1 MSSVLNYSS
10 TAIKERR
17 MPAKDIFHDIVKTAL
32 QKDGWQITD
41 DPLKLKWGLRE
52 LFVDLGAKK
61 LIAAQKGETK
71 IAVEIKSFIGK
82 SPINELEN
90 ALGQY
95 ILYRN
100 ILEEIEK
107 ERLIYLA
114 VRQATYREIFSE
126 PIGILTVQKNKLRL
140 LVFDDEKE
148 EIIQWIN

>member
-1 MSSVLNYSS
+1 
-10 TAIKERR
+10 
-17 MPAKDIFHDIVKTAL
+17 MPAKDIFHNIVINAL
-32 QKDGWQITD
+32 QKDDWIITD

-90 ALGQY
+90 ALRQY

-100 ILEEIEK
+100 ILEETEK
-107 ERLIYLA
+107 ERFIYLA
-114 VRQATYREIFSE
+114 IRQTIYQEIFSE
-126 PIGILTVQKNKLRL
+126 PIGVLSIEKNNLCL
-140 LVFDDEKE
+140 LVFDETKE

>member
-1 MSSVLNYSS
+1 
-10 TAIKERR
+10 
-17 MPAKDIFHDIVKTAL
+17 MPAKDIFHNIVISAL

-41 DPLKLKWGLRE
+41 DPLRIKWGLRE

-61 LIAAQKGETK
+61 LIATQKGESK
-71 IAVEIKSFIGK
+71 IAVKIKSFIGR

-100 ILEEIEK
+100 ILEETEP

-114 VRQATYREIFSE
+114 IRKSTYQEIFSE
-126 PIGILTVQKNKLRL
+126 PIGVLTIQKSQLRV
-140 LVFDDEKE
+140 LVFDDDKE

>member
-1 MSSVLNYSS
+1 
-10 TAIKERR
+10 
-17 MPAKDIFHDIVKTAL
+17 MPAKDIFHNIVITAL

-41 DPLKLKWGLRE
+41 DPLRIKWGLRE

-61 LIAAQKGETK
+61 LIAAQKGESK
-71 IAVEIKSFIGK
+71 IAVEIKSFIGR

-100 ILEEIEK
+100 ILEETEP

-114 VRQATYREIFSE
+114 IRKSTYQEIFSE
-126 PIGILTVQKNKLRL
+126 PIGVLTIQKSQLRV
-140 LVFDDEKE
+140 LVFDDDKE

>member
-1 MSSVLNYSS
+1 
-10 TAIKERR
+10 
-17 MPAKDIFHDIVKTAL
+17 MPAKDIFHDIVVTAL
-32 QKDGWQITD
+32 QKEGWQITD
-41 DPLKLKWGLRE
+41 DPLRLKWGLRE

-82 SPINELEN
+82 SPVNELEN

-100 ILEEIEK
+100 ILEETEP

-114 VRQATYREIFSE
+114 VRNSTYQEIFSE
-126 PIGILTVQKNKLRL
+126 PIGVLTIQKSKLYL

-148 EIIQWIN
+148 EIIKWIN

>member
-1 MSSVLNYSS
+1 
-10 TAIKERR
+10 
-17 MPAKDIFHDIVKTAL
+17 MPAKDIFHDIVITAL

-41 DPLKLKWGLRE
+41 DPLRLKWGLRE
-52 LFVDLGAKK
+52 LFFDLGAKK

-82 SPINELEN
+82 SPIHELEK

-100 ILEEIEK
+100 ILEETEA
-107 ERLIYLA
+107 ERSIYLA
-114 VRQATYREIFSE
+114 VRKSTYEEIFFE
-126 PIGILTVQKNKLRL
+126 AIGVMIIQKNQLCL
-140 LVFDDEKE
+140 LVFDNEQE

>member
-1 MSSVLNYSS
+1 
-10 TAIKERR
+10 
-17 MPAKDIFHDIVKTAL
+17 MPAKDIFHDIVITAL
-32 QKDGWQITD
+32 QKEGWQITD
-41 DPLKLKWGLRE
+41 DPLRLKWGLRE

-82 SPINELEN
+82 SPIHELEN

-100 ILEEIEK
+100 ILEEIET
-107 ERLIYLA
+107 ERSIYLA
-114 VRQATYREIFSE
+114 VRKSTYEEIFSE
-126 PIGILTVQKNKLRL
+126 PIGVMIIKKNQLLL
-140 LVFDDEKE
+140 LVFDDDRE

>member
-1 MSSVLNYSS
+1 
-10 TAIKERR
+10 

-82 SPINELEN
+82 SPIYELEN

-100 ILEEIEK
+100 ILEETDV

-114 VRQATYREIFSE
+114 VRKSTYEEIFSE
-126 PIGILTVQKNKLRL
+126 PIGVMIVQKNQLCL
-140 LVFDDEKE
+140 LVFDDDKE

>member
-1 MSSVLNYSS
+1 
-10 TAIKERR
+10 
-17 MPAKDIFHDIVKTAL
+17 MPAKDIFHDIVITAL
-32 QKDGWQITD
+32 QKEGWKITD
-41 DPLKLKWGLRE
+41 DSLRLKWGLRE

-82 SPINELEN
+82 SPIHELEN

-100 ILEEIEK
+100 ILEETEA

-114 VRQATYREIFSE
+114 VRKSTYEEIFSE
-126 PIGILTVQKNKLRL
+126 PIGVMIIQKNQLCL
-140 LVFDDEKE
+140 LVFDDEQE

>member
-1 MSSVLNYSS
+1 
-10 TAIKERR
+10 

-114 VRQATYREIFSE
+114 VRQATYQEIFSE

>member
-1 MSSVLNYSS
+1 
-10 TAIKERR
+10 
-17 MPAKDIFHDIVKTAL
+17 MPAKDIFHNIVIIAL

-41 DPLKLKWGLRE
+41 DPLRIKWGLRE

-61 LIAAQKGETK
+61 LIAAQKGESK
-71 IAVEIKSFIGK
+71 IAVEIKSFIGR

-100 ILEEIEK
+100 ILEETEP

-114 VRQATYREIFSE
+114 IRKSTYQEIFSE
-126 PIGILTVQKNKLRL
+126 PIGVLTIQKSQLRV
-140 LVFDDEKE
+140 LVFDDDQE
-148 EIIQWIN
+148 

>member
-1 MSSVLNYSS
+1 
-10 TAIKERR
+10 
-17 MPAKDIFHDIVKTAL
+17 MPAKDIFHNIVVTAL
-32 QKDGWQITD
+32 QKDGWIITD
-41 DPLKLKWGLRE
+41 DPLRLKWGLRE

-90 ALGQY
+90 ALRQY

-100 ILEEIEK
+100 ILEETEK
-107 ERLIYLA
+107 ERFIYLA
-114 VRQATYREIFSE
+114 IRQTIYQEIFSE
-126 PIGILTVQKNKLRL
+126 PIGVLSIEKNNLCL
-140 LVFDDEKE
+140 LVFDETKE

>member
-1 MSSVLNYSS
+1 
-10 TAIKERR
+10 
-17 MPAKDIFHDIVKTAL
+17 MPAKDIFHDIVITAL
-32 QKDGWQITD
+32 QKDGWKITD
-41 DPLKLKWGLRE
+41 DPLRLKWGLRE

-82 SPINELEN
+82 SPIYELEN

-100 ILEEIEK
+100 ILEETDV

-114 VRQATYREIFSE
+114 VRKSTYEEIFSE
-126 PIGILTVQKNKLRL
+126 PIGVMIVQKNQLCL
-140 LVFDDEKE
+140 LVFDDEQE
-148 EIIQWIN
+148 EIIKWIN

>member
-1 MSSVLNYSS
+1 MRS
-10 TAIKERR
+10 IKQQTT
-17 MPAKDIFHDIVKTAL
+17 MPAKDIFHNIVVIAL
-32 QKDGWQITD
+32 QKDGWIITD

-82 SPINELEN
+82 SPVNELEN

-100 ILEEIEK
+100 ILEETEK
-107 ERLIYLA
+107 ERSIYLA
-114 VRQATYREIFSE
+114 IRQSTYQEIFSE
-126 PIGILTVQKNKLRL
+126 PIGVLTIKKSNLYI
-140 LVFDDEKE
+140 LVFDEEKK

>member
-1 MSSVLNYSS
+1 
-10 TAIKERR
+10 
-17 MPAKDIFHDIVKTAL
+17 MPAKDIFHDIVTIAL
-32 QKDGWQITD
+32 QKDGWLITD
-41 DPLKLKWGLRE
+41 DPLRLKWGLRE

-100 ILEEIEK
+100 ILEETEPD
-107 ERLIYLA
+107 RLIYLA
-114 VRQATYREIFSE
+114 VRQ
-126 PIGILTVQKNKLRL
+126 
-140 LVFDDEKE
+140 
-148 EIIQWIN
+148 

>member
-1 MSSVLNYSS
+1 
-10 TAIKERR
+10 
-17 MPAKDIFHDIVKTAL
+17 MPAKDIFHDIVITAL

-41 DPLKLKWGLRE
+41 DPLRLKWGLRE

-82 SPINELEN
+82 SPIYELEN

-100 ILEEIEK
+100 ILEETDV

-114 VRQATYREIFSE
+114 VRKSTYEEIFSE
-126 PIGILTVQKNKLRL
+126 PIGVMIVQKNQLCL
-140 LVFDDEKE
+140 LVFDDEQE
-148 EIIQWIN
+148 EIIKWIN

>member
-1 MSSVLNYSS
+1 
-10 TAIKERR
+10 
-17 MPAKDIFHDIVKTAL
+17 MPAKDIFHDIVITAL

-41 DPLKLKWGLRE
+41 DPLRLKWGLRE

-82 SPINELEN
+82 SPIYELEN

-100 ILEEIEK
+100 ILEETDV

-114 VRQATYREIFSE
+114 VRKSTYEEIFSE
-126 PIGILTVQKNKLRL
+126 PIGVMIIQKNQLCL
-140 LVFDDEKE
+140 LVFDDEQE
-148 EIIQWIN
+148 EIIKWIN

>member
-1 MSSVLNYSS
+1 
-10 TAIKERR
+10 
-17 MPAKDIFHDIVKTAL
+17 MPAKDIFHNIVVTAL
-32 QKDGWQITD
+32 QKDGWIITD

-100 ILEEIEK
+100 ILEETEK
-107 ERLIYLA
+107 ERSIYLA
-114 VRQATYREIFSE
+114 IRRSTYQEIFSE
-126 PIGILTVQKNKLRL
+126 PIGVLAIKKSNLYI
-140 LVFDDEKE
+140 LVFDEKKE
-148 EIIQWIN
+148 EVIQWIN